1 MANLQVI
8 SGGPAGVWE
17 LRGERTI
24 LGRHS
29 GCEIVL
35 DDGAISRRHAQILE
49 SHGNY
54 FLEDLRSR
62 NGTELNGQPVRG
74 RTELRDGDEI
84 QICDFRLR
92 FDVHGKRAARSRASG
107 RNATAVRDPGTTG
120 NRPVVRLAEREP
132 VPEDHGSS
140 ILSTFE
146 AGGERSEARLS
157 VRPETKLRAILEIS
171 RQLGSVLEL
180 DDVLPVL
187 LKTLLKLFPQADSG
201 FVLLRSAESDE
212 LEQRASIARYEGDD
226 EVVPVSR
233 TIVREAIQ
241 TGRAILS
248 ADARDDERF
257 AASQSIASLRIRT
270 VMCAP
275 LLDANSAAIGVIQ
288 LSSRDLGRAFTAE
301 DLDLLASVSWQAA
314 LAVENARLHEDL
326 LKQRDLDRDLEF
338 ATQVQLGFLPH
349 QPPALPGYE
358 FADYYEPAN
367 RVGGDYFDYVQL
379 PDGRVAVAVGDVA
392 GKGVPAALL
401 MARLHAA
408 GRYHLLSAS
417 SAASALTN
425 LNAEIASSGLGY
437 RFITLAL
444 AIVDAE
450 RHEVTLAN
458 AGHLPPVFRHVDGS
472 IEQPGIKESGMPLG
486 ILPDQQF
493 QEIRLSLD
501 AGDTLVFYTDGV
513 TEAMDAENRIYGRV
527 RLGETVGLGPPRVT
541 DLVPA
546 IVEDV
551 EAFGGAHQQ
560 RDDLC
565 IVAIRR
571 VLPGEPVSQP
581 RAAAR

>member
-1 MANLQVI
+1 MADRE
-8 SGGPAGVWE
+8 AG
-17 LRGERTI
+17 
-24 LGRHS
+24 
-29 GCEIVL
+29 
-35 DDGAISRRHAQILE
+35 DDE
-49 SHGNY
+49 
-54 FLEDLRSR
+54 
-62 NGTELNGQPVRG
+62 
-74 RTELRDGDEI
+74 
-84 QICDFRLR
+84 
-92 FDVHGKRAARSRASG
+92 
-107 RNATAVRDPGTTG
+107 
-120 NRPVVRLAEREP
+120 
-132 VPEDHGSS
+132 HGSS

-146 AGGERSEARLS
+146 AGDERSEARLS
-157 VRPETKLRAILEIS
+157 VRPEVKLRAILEIS

-201 FVLLRSAESDE
+201 FVLLRGAESDD
-212 LEQRASIARYEGDD
+212 LLLRASIARYEGDD
-226 EVVPVSR
+226 ESVPVSR
-233 TIVREAIQ
+233 TIVREAIR

-257 AASQSIASLRIRT
+257 EASQSLASLRIRT

-275 LLDANSAAIGVIQ
+275 LFDPDATAIGVIQ
-288 LSSRDLGRAFTAE
+288 LSSRDLGRAFNEE

-314 LAVENARLHEDL
+314 LAVENARLHENL
-326 LKQRDLDRDLEF
+326 LRQRDLDRDLEF

-349 QPPALPGYE
+349 QPPALTGYE

-367 RVGGDYFDYVQL
+367 RIGGDYFDYVQL

-444 AIVDAE
+444 AIVDAS

-458 AGHLPPVFRHVDGS
+458 AGHLPPVCRRTSGTT
-472 IEQPGIKESGMPLG
+472 EQPGIQESGMPLG
-486 ILPDQQF
+486 ILPDQRF
-493 QEIRLSLD
+493 QEIRLTLEPGD
-501 AGDTLVFYTDGV
+501 ALVFYTDGV
-513 TEAMDAENRIYGRV
+513 TEAMDPDQRIYGRN
-527 RLGETVGLGPPRVT
+527 RLGVTVGNGPSRVT
-541 DLVPA
+541 DLVPV

-551 EAFGGAHQQ
+551 EAFCGAQQQ

-571 VLPGEPVSQP
+571 LLPGETQSLPQIDV
-581 RAAAR
+581 R

>member
-8 SGGPAGVWE
+8 AGGPAGAWE

-24 LGRHS
+24 LGRHPR
-29 GCEIVL
+29 CEVVL

-49 SHGNY
+49 SHGSY

-62 NGTELNGQPVRG
+62 NGTQLNGQAVRG

-92 FDVHGKRAARSRASG
+92 FDLHGRADRPRGG
-107 RNATAVRDPGTTG
+107 RTAAATRDPGTTD
-120 NRPVVRLAEREP
+120 NHPLVRLADRESAS
-132 VPEDHGSS
+132 DSSHGSS

-146 AGGERSEARLS
+146 AGDERSEARLS

-187 LKTLLKLFPQADSG
+187 LKTLLKIFPQADSG
-201 FVLLRSAESDE
+201 FVLLRGAESDDLE
-212 LEQRASIARYEGDD
+212 LRASIARYEGDD
-226 EVVPVSR
+226 ESVPVSR
-233 TIVREAIQ
+233 TIVREAIK

-257 AASQSIASLRIRT
+257 EGSQSVASLRIRT

-275 LLDANSAAIGVIQ
+275 LFDANTQAIGVIQ
-288 LSSRDLGRAFTAE
+288 LSSRDLSRAFTAE

-314 LAVENARLHEDL
+314 LAVENARLHETL

-349 QPPALPGYE
+349 QPPVLAGYE

-408 GRYHLLSAS
+408 GRYHLLSAA

-444 AIVDAE
+444 AIVDAA

-458 AGHLPPVFRHVDGS
+458 AGHLPPVFRRIDGTIS
-472 IEQPGIKESGMPLG
+472 QPGIKESGMPLG

-493 QEIRLSLD
+493 QEIRLPLEPGD
-501 AGDTLVFYTDGV
+501 ALVFYTDGV
-513 TEAMDAENRIYGRV
+513 TEAMDEENRIYGRA
-527 RLGETVGLGPPRVT
+527 RLGETVRNCPPRAVE
-541 DLVPA
+541 LVPA

-551 EAFGGAHQQ
+551 EAFCGAHQQ

-565 IVAIRR
+565 VVAIRR
-571 VLPGEPVSQP
+571 VLPGEPASP
-581 RAAAR
+581 LRANQR

>member
-8 SGGPAGVWE
+8 GGGPAGTWE

-29 GCEIVL
+29 RCEVVL

-92 FDVHGKRAARSRASG
+92 FDLHGKRPRTRTSSRSITS
-107 RNATAVRDPGTTG
+107 VRSPGSTDD
-120 NRPVVRLAEREP
+120 RPVVHLAERESTVADP
-132 VPEDHGSS
+132 HGSS
-140 ILSTFE
+140 ILSTVD
-146 AGGERSEARLS
+146 AGNEQSEARLS

-187 LKTLLKLFPQADSG
+187 LRTLLKLFPQADCG
-201 FVLLRSAESDE
+201 FVLLRGADSDD

-233 TIVREAIQ
+233 TIVREAVQ

-257 AASQSIASLRIRT
+257 SASQSIAALRIRT

-275 LLDANSAAIGVIQ
+275 LLDANAAAIGVIQ
-288 LSSRDLGRAFTAE
+288 LSSRDLGRTFTAE

-358 FADYYEPAN
+358 FADYYEPAH

-458 AGHLPPVFRHVDGS
+458 AGHLPPVFRHVDGT

-513 TEAMDAENRIYGRV
+513 TEAMDEDNRIYGRA
-527 RLGETVGLGPPRVT
+527 RLGETVGLGPARVT

-571 VLPGEPVSQP
+571 VLPGEPVSPP
-581 RAAAR
+581 RAASR